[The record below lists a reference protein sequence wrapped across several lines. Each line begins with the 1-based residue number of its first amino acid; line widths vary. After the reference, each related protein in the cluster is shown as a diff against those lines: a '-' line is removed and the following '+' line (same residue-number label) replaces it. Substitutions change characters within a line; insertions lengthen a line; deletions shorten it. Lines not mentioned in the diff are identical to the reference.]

1 LFVPSPPFL
10 SRRGGPRNG
19 PRAKHP
25 RKPSGWRPKRVLEKM
40 EEAEEEIKKEEE
52 IQQ

>member
-1 LFVPSPPFL
+1 MFVPSPPF
-10 SRRGGPRNG
+10 RPGRGGLRKG
-19 PRAKHP
+19 PRAKYP
-25 RKPSGWRPKRVLEKM
+25 RKPGGWRPKRVLEKM